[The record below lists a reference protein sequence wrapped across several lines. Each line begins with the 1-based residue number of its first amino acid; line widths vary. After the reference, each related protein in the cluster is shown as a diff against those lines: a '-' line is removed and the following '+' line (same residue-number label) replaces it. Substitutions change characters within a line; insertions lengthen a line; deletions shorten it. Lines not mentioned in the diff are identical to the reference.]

1 MASDVMGESL
11 NQALQDM
18 IPSDGLPDNSIGQSE
33 LSLYH
38 SAQDSFGQ
46 RSTTSSVFSS
56 AREIQ
61 IDKSH
66 FRAMQSTPLAEE
78 DEQDAE
84 KGSDADSIFSTSDNE
99 NQE

>member
-1 MASDVMGESL
+1 MASDIMG
-11 NQALQDM
+11 
-18 IPSDGLPDNSIGQSE
+18 DGLPVSGAAGGNSWDNSIGQSE
-33 LSLYH
+33 MSLYH

-56 AREIQ
+56 AREFH
-61 IDKSH
+61 IDKSIA
-66 FRAMQSTPLAEE
+66 RSKMQSTPLAEE

-84 KGSDADSIFSTSDNE
+84 KSDADSFFSTSDNE